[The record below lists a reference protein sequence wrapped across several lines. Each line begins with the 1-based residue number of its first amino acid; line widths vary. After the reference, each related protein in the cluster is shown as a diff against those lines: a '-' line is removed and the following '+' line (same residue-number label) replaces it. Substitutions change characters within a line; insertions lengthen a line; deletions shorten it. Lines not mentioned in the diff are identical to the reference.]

1 MARAGKLCPYHRRP
15 LPCPVAEP
23 AGLIKHAHDELVG
36 PRVSVWRIGWVW
48 NREPG
53 NAASPFKKNA
63 QQRCDKELMLG
74 RGGGKSL
81 RALAMRFLNAT
92 PACVTGLSLG
102 EHCQSEAEAAFD
114 SGATSAA
121 AGARARKAPA
131 AGFGGESRELASEQN
146 LQPVR
151 GARDTFFDSL
161 SLLP

>member
-53 NAASPFKKNA
+53 NAASPFKNA

-102 EHCQSEAEAAFD
+102 EHCQSEAERSFRFGGNKRRCRRPREE
-114 SGATSAA
+114 GARCRVRRGIT
-121 AGARARKAPA
+121 GVGLGTEPPARARRP
-131 AGFGGESRELASEQN
+131 
-146 LQPVR
+146 
-151 GARDTFFDSL
+151 
-161 SLLP
+161 